1 MTTIAFGPQ
10 LIGQTEKALN
20 ALLRRALDDRLSE
33 PQWVTLRLSE
43 QMPEAT
49 ASNEGLAALVADRA
63 RFEDATDLVHAL
75 TDLGLVAGGRPTEA
89 GVATLNEFQ
98 GQIAAA
104 GGRIWKDLPVDD
116 VDAATRVLNEVLM
129 RAREALD

>member
-49 ASNEGLAALVADRA
+49 ASNERLAALVADRA

-89 GVATLNEFQ
+89 GRATLDEFQ
-98 GQIAAA
+98 AQIAAA